1 MRRSAR
7 STNVGLL
14 GAVTIALVVWGLG
27 DSTAS
32 AQRELAASVFVGSGV
47 TVGTGGNGER
57 ARTATRRS
65 PTFLDLELGSWNP
78 ERPDPVL
85 GAALRLE
92 LDGRVAIGIVPRA
105 GVRRRRGALELRAGF
120 GLPIFV
126 APFSLVGAEVATG
139 LGITLGGGFAFV
151 SDVVIGGYFWGSD
164 LPSNA
169 ALVKVDLRIGL
180 ELRP

>member
-1 MRRSAR
+1 MRL
-7 STNVGLL
+7 VLL
-14 GAVTIALVVWGLG
+14 VAAAIGALVTWGVG
-27 DSTAS
+27 NTVS
-32 AQRELAASVFVGSGV
+32 AQREIAASVFVGSGV
-47 TVGTGGNGER
+47 SVGTGGNGER

-65 PTFLDLELGSWNP
+65 PTFLDLELGTWNP

-139 LGITLGGGFAFV
+139 LGIALGGGFAFV

-180 ELRP
+180 ELGP